1 MAKKKRPTKNKGE
14 SFTSTP
20 FRTLKGVA
28 VSVPEE
34 VPESLDTPSPDE
46 TPDAG
51 RERSFAEEMDFLG
64 VNPLGEP
71 QVPVAE
77 QQAETADPED
87 DLQQEQ
93 TDQKLF
99 LESLGQLDKQFVDRF
114 PSEERPSQP
123 RRMKQFKQGRL
134 TPDASLD
141 LHGLF
146 RHQVAEKVEHFL
158 RNASHQGWQ
167 TLLIITGRGL
177 HSTDGQAVLRD
188 EVEKYLAAA
197 DKKLITEWGR
207 APRQHG
213 GEGALVVF
221 LKKTKLENN

>member
-1 MAKKKRPTKNKGE
+1 MAKKKRPTNNKSD

-28 VSVPEE
+28 VSAPEE
-34 VPESLDTPSPDE
+34 VSEPQGTPSPDE
-46 TPDAG
+46 TPDTG
-51 RERSFAEEMDFLG
+51 RERSFTEEMDFLG
-64 VNPLGEP
+64 VNPLGES
-71 QVPVAE
+71 QVPVAG
-77 QQAETADPED
+77 QQSEIADPED
-87 DLQQEQ
+87 GLQQKQ
-93 TDQKLF
+93 ADQELF
-99 LESLGQLDKQFVDRF
+99 LESLGQLDKQFADRF
-114 PSEERPSQP
+114 PPEERPSQP

-146 RHQVAEKVEHFL
+146 RHQVAEKVEYFL

-188 EVEKYLAAA
+188 EVENYLAAA
-197 DKKLITEWGR
+197 GKKLIAEWGR

-221 LKKTKLENN
+221 LKKPKLEKD